1 MPPTLTVYNFTLN
14 TERAAAFCNRAA
26 ESESM
31 EEQCEDSMGHS
42 RFLAQRLALKNRRFK
57 PTSFGSELLAW
68 LKIFSPPISIFRLFR
83 YIGRRGNANAAIW
96 ADHRSCHIMSY
107 HVISCHIMSYHVN
120 GCAWTCQEL
129 KLKVEVHR

>member
-83 YIGRRGNANAAIW
+83 YIGRRGNANALYAAI
-96 ADHRSCHIMSY
+96 AFGRIID
-107 HVISCHIMSYHVN
+107 HVISCQWVCLDVSRAETKS
-120 GCAWTCQEL
+120 GGT
-129 KLKVEVHR
+129 